1 MEETARMNDKRP
13 IRQKRDPEATR
24 RALLAAA
31 IAEFADKGLAGS
43 RVDEIAH
50 RAGVNKQ
57 LVYHHFGNK
66 DDLFRAALEQVY
78 GEIRAREQSLNLA
91 DLPAV
96 AAMERLVGFSFD
108 HLAEHPELVAL
119 LNDENRHEAR
129 HVKSSPQIQAMHSPL
144 VRMIDE
150 TLARGARDGVF
161 RTDMDPINV
170 YISIAGLAYF
180 FFANNHTLSA
190 IFDTNLDTARE
201 VSRRR
206 RHVIDFVLSALQP
219 REVGLSPD

>member
-1 MEETARMNDKRP
+1 MNDSPRMNDKRP
-13 IRQKRDPEATR
+13 ARQKRDPEATR
-24 RALLAAA
+24 RALLGAA

-43 RVDEIAH
+43 RVDEIAQ

-66 DDLFRAALEQVY
+66 EDLFRAALEQVY
-78 GEIRAREQSLNLA
+78 GEIRAREQALHLA

-129 HVKSSPQIQAMHSPL
+129 HVKDSPQIQAMHSPL
-144 VRMIDE
+144 IVMIEE
-150 TLARGARDGVF
+150 TLTRGAREGVF
-161 RTDMDPINV
+161 RDDMDAINV

-190 IFDTNLDTARE
+190 IFDTNLDSARE

-206 RHVIDFVLSALQP
+206 RHVIDFVLSALRP
-219 REVGLSPD
+219 VAGATG